1 VANRNAL
8 PWQTL
13 AAGGAIGSSLG
24 GALGQQYQNAYNA
37 SLGMNAAL
45 FDRVQ
50 TGYDDLRSQVS
61 DQYGDILAGYQTHY
75 GDVLGRIAGSNETNI
90 NDINTQYAANAGNSM
105 QSAVSRGFGNST
117 VQQNMQRGIDLDRAR
132 AVTDSQNRFAQLGA
146 NYANQIGLTRLG
158 AQQQGVQMG
167 AGIGQAQLGA
177 LERVNIPYPD
187 IGTYAQMAQMQ
198 GANAARNGAGNRV
211 PLAQP
216 AIQASPGV
224 SRPPSPFGS
233 RDPTGGG
240 YSTGNLTQPGGGYS
254 YAPNSFFGGGSGGGG
269 GGSFGGSS
277 GNFFGGGGGSYGGG
291 GLLGDYDFNNLIG
304 VDESWWYDTDVNQG
318 WGQDSG
324 FYGGDYFFGGLY
336 GNGEFDQYAID
347 QGYYDPALDVWGV
360 DTFVPDGAYDPVYD
374 AWDIYADPFSGFGGY
389 DSGWYDSG
397 YDSGG
402 GSWDSGLGWDTYDT
416 GGGYDYSGGG
426 GGGGGDWYDGDF
438 SEFF

>member
-1 VANRNAL
+1 MMTTTSAPAANRNAL

-50 TGYDDLRSQVS
+50 TGYDDLRSQVA

-90 NDINTQYAANAGNSM
+90 NDINTQYAANAGQSL
-105 QSAVSRGFGNST
+105 QSAVSRGLGNST
-117 VQQNMQRGIDLDRAR
+117 VQQNMQRGIELDRAR

-167 AGIGQAQLGA
+167 AGLGQSQLGA

-187 IGTYAQMAQMQ
+187 IGMYAQMAQMQ
-198 GANAARNGAGNRV
+198 GANAARDAAGNRV
-211 PLAQP
+211 PLAHA

-233 RDPTGGG
+233 RDPTGGA
-240 YSTGNLTQPGGGYS
+240 YSTGNLAQPGGGMYSPGGGYS
-254 YAPNSFFGGGSGGGG
+254 YSPNSFFSGGGG
-269 GGSFGGSS
+269 AGGGGAYGGSAGG
-277 GNFFGGGGGSYGGG
+277 FFGGGYGGYGGG
-291 GLLGDYDFNNLIG
+291 LMSNDQLDGLIG
-304 VDESWWYDTDVNQG
+304 VDDSWWYGGGLATDDQFNDLIGVDDSWWYDTDVNQG
-318 WGQDSG
+318 YGEDS
-324 FYGGDYFFGGLY
+324 
-336 GNGEFDQYAID
+336 
-347 QGYYDPALDVWGV
+347 GYYDSGWGDSDWAGVWDDVYSSGQ
-360 DTFVPDGAYDPVYD
+360 DGAYDPVYD
-374 AWDIYADPFSGFGGY
+374 AWDTYADPGY
-389 DSGWYDSG
+389 G
-397 YDSGG
+397 
-402 GSWDSGLGWDTYDT
+402 T
-416 GGGYDYSGGG
+416 GGWSG
-426 GGGGGDWYDGDF
+426 DDFYEGDF